1 MAKNAAV
8 YRPYI
13 TYLTLLLIMFILA
26 LLFRREAEPVSEEFI
41 LGGFIEPE
49 IIESNIPDFA
59 SMLDV
64 QEKKDTFFSY
74 LQPYVD
80 AVNQRI
86 MSQRQQL
93 LNLRNKTQQGVT
105 LNRNEMAFL
114 SELRVDYELEE
125 ERLNTRNLINRLL
138 KRADIIPSSLALA
151 QAANESAW
159 GTSRFATQGKNFFGQ
174 WCYSQ
179 GCGIIPNQRPSG
191 ASYEVRSFDSVLDSV
206 ESYIMNLNTFPSYQ
220 HLRDI
225 RLELREEGQPI
236 DGITLSEGLDSYSQ
250 RGDEYIEEL
259 QSMIHS
265 NNLLE
270 LDTINRE
277 G

>member
-159 GTSRFATQGKNFFGQ
+159 GTSRFATQGKNFLA
-174 WCYSQ
+174 
-179 GCGIIPNQRPSG
+179 SG
-191 ASYEVRSFDSVLDSV
+191 AIPRAAALFQTSVLPAPVTKSAV
-206 ESYIMNLNTFPSYQ
+206 LTRCWIQLNPTS
-220 HLRDI
+220 
-225 RLELREEGQPI
+225 
-236 DGITLSEGLDSYSQ
+236 
-250 RGDEYIEEL
+250 
-259 QSMIHS
+259 
-265 NNLLE
+265 
-270 LDTINRE
+270 
-277 G
+277 